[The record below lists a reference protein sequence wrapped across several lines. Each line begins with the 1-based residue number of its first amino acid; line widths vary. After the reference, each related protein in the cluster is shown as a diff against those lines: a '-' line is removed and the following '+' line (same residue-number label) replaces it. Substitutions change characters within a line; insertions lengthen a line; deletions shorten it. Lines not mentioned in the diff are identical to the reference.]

1 MSHGCI
7 PPEPRPPLYVVTHGL
22 TLTAYVDGLPVAVK
36 RLAPHEAANLAIDL
50 LTGLR
55 MSLGN
60 TQTLDGRLSVRV
72 QAIIDGDYPRPVAV
86 IYRKDGQASKH
97 DLCAHALAMYVD
109 CPDCMTEALRA
120 ALSRSTQT
128 PTENLPFRAHEA
140 NRRDDGVTIH
150 ADHEEQP

>member
-1 MSHGCI
+1 MSHGHL

-22 TLTAYVDGLPVAVK
+22 TLTAYVDGLPVAAK

-60 TQTLDGRLSVRV
+60 T
-72 QAIIDGDYPRPVAV
+72 
-86 IYRKDGQASKH
+86 
-97 DLCAHALAMYVD
+97 
-109 CPDCMTEALRA
+109 
-120 ALSRSTQT
+120 
-128 PTENLPFRAHEA
+128 PTENLPFRQHIE
-140 NRRDDGVTIH
+140 NRRADGVTIH